1 MEAPSQR
8 ALDSAANGKD
18 WQARSTLPTTPRAR
32 SAALTGTFEPAR
44 SAQVSDGLHR

>member
-8 ALDSAANGKD
+8 ALDSAAKRRG
-18 WQARSTLPTTPRAR
+18 LPGEIDIADDPQAR
-32 SAALTGTFEPAR
+32 SAALSGTFEPAR